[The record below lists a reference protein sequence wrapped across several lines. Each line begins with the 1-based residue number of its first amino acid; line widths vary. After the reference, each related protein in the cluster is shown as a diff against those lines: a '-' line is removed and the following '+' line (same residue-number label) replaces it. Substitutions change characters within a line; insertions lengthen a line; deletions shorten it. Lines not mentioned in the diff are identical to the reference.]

1 MQQLLTIQLN
11 VVTWTSNVDQKTLR
25 YSVYTSGVKSL
36 VSGSDI
42 MASVAYI
49 LKTVLTMSVQMV
61 FNRWRHSWD
70 CSSST
75 HTNMTQTFYTSWHDW
90 PLSDTYS
97 DIPHTPDAV
106 MPKNNKLAAISRQ
119 RFKNFTIFNPVTF
132 FPHDVKKHLLL
143 LASSVRCKSYT
154 EHSKSNVHEV

>member
-61 FNRWRHSWD
+61 FNRWRHS
-70 CSSST
+70 
-75 HTNMTQTFYTSWHDW
+75 
-90 PLSDTYS
+90 
-97 DIPHTPDAV
+97 
-106 MPKNNKLAAISRQ
+106 
-119 RFKNFTIFNPVTF
+119 
-132 FPHDVKKHLLL
+132 
-143 LASSVRCKSYT
+143 
-154 EHSKSNVHEV
+154 